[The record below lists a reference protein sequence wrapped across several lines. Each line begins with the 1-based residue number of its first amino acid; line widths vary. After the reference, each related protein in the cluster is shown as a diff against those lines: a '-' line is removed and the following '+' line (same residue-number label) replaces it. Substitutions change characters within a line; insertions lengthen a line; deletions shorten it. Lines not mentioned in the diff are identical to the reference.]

1 MFQFLGSAV
10 LFKITSA
17 SVSFSGS
24 SLYLVISTVTA
35 GARQINELC
44 IPYFLE

>member
-10 LFKITSA
+10 LFKITSV
-17 SVSFSGS
+17 SVSLLSR
-24 SLYLVISTVTA
+24 LVISTVTA

>member
-10 LFKITSA
+10 LFKTSV